1 MKNPYT
7 WVLDLFYA
15 KINFYI
21 SIPFFH
27 KVTKVQDFEQHPLFS
42 SFLSLFLNNEEI
54 IRAMS
59 W

>member
-27 KVTKVQDFEQHPLFS
+27 KVTKVPLYKEFAKICILRPI
-42 SFLSLFLNNEEI
+42 F
-54 IRAMS
+54 
-59 W
+59 